1 MLLAVC
7 VGLAQDSTIRM
18 EARMR
23 EFSVLYQQRAAEY
36 RALCY
41 QAFNLASLRVDQYL
55 RMHAGARKAGSAGP
69 AGGGRP
75 AGGSRPVIIT
85 DLDETIL
92 DNSYQEAKLILDGA
106 AYSKERWKEWSDK
119 SAATSVPGAAD
130 FLREAHKKGITI
142 FYISNRSVSELGTTL
157 LNLQKLGLPDADSA
171 HALFAEG
178 TPSKESRRLA
188 VMKKH
193 PVVLLMGD
201 NLNDFMQVFEEK
213 SIADRFLE
221 TDKERAEWGKKFIVL
236 PNAVYGEWENALYDY
251 DKHLTTEQKEAKRE
265 GKLIS
270 E

>member
-1 MLLAVC
+1 MKKLLLCGGMLFVVC
-7 VGLAQDSTIRM
+7 ACLAQDSTMRM

-55 RMHAGARKAGSAGP
+55 RTKKAGA
-69 AGGGRP
+69 
-75 AGGSRPVIIT
+75 RPVIIT

-171 HALFAEG
+171 HSLFADG

-201 NLNDFMQVFEEK
+201 NLNDFMKVFEEK

-221 TDKERAEWGKKFIVL
+221 TDKERAEWGKRFIVL
-236 PNAVYGEWENALYDY
+236 PNAIYGEWENALYDY
-251 DKHLTTEQKEAKRE
+251 DKHLTTEQKEAKRQ

>member
-7 VGLAQDSTIRM
+7 VGFAQDSTVRM

-55 RMHAGARKAGSAGP
+55 RTHHHAGARAGGQRGAGAGRAAGAGP
-69 AGGGRP
+69 A
-75 AGGSRPVIIT
+75 IIT

-130 FLREAHKKGITI
+130 FLREAHKKGVTI
-142 FYISNRSVSELGTTL
+142 FYISNRAVSELGTTL
-157 LNLQKLGLPDADSA
+157 LNLKKLGLPDADSA
-171 HALFAEG
+171 HALFADG
-178 TPSKESRRLA
+178 TPSKESRRIA

-213 SIADRFLE
+213 SIADRFQE
-221 TDKERAEWGKKFIVL
+221 TDKERTEWGKKFIVL
-236 PNAVYGEWENALYDY
+236 PNAIYGEWENALYDY
-251 DKHLTTEQKEAKRE
+251 DKHLTPEQKEAKRE

>member
-1 MLLAVC
+1 MCMAVRGRQP
-7 VGLAQDSTIRM
+7 VSSRSDGRG
-18 EARMR
+18 R
-23 EFSVLYQQRAAEY
+23 EPVRSR
-36 RALCY
+36 R
-41 QAFNLASLRVDQYL
+41 
-55 RMHAGARKAGSAGP
+55 GARP
-69 AGGGRP
+69 A
-75 AGGSRPVIIT
+75 IIT

-201 NLNDFMQVFEEK
+201 NLNDFMNIFEEK
-213 SIADRFLE
+213 SIADRFVE

-236 PNAVYGEWENALYDY
+236 PNAIYGEWENALYDY
-251 DKHLTTEQKEAKRE
+251 DKHLTPGQKEAKRE